1 MAACWARGARPVRRV
16 SSRGGLSWP
25 SAEPRVSPPVRPSMS
40 IQASALSKPPTT
52 RSWPRRSRR
61 SRRRSHFA
69 PTVARV
75 VALFPRASAPTAVA
89 ATAPGAPQRPSSTT
103 DAATTQTAEQ
113 ETLDGLRA
121 RIDGFPKKEGT
132 MYCARLHARTVH
144 ACTWVTQAVCP
155 VCVAYL
161 HAQLSARR
169 KWKSPRS

>member
-1 MAACWARGARPVRRV
+1 
-16 SSRGGLSWP
+16 
-25 SAEPRVSPPVRPSMS
+25 MS

-69 PTVARV
+69 PTVATARV
-75 VALFPRASAPTAVA
+75 VILFPRASAPTAVA
-89 ATAPGAPQRPSSTT
+89 ATAPGAPQHPSSTT

-132 MYCARLHARTVH
+132 MYCELPCRRTLH
-144 ACTWVTQAVCP
+144 P
-155 VCVAYL
+155 
-161 HAQLSARR
+161 
-169 KWKSPRS
+169 